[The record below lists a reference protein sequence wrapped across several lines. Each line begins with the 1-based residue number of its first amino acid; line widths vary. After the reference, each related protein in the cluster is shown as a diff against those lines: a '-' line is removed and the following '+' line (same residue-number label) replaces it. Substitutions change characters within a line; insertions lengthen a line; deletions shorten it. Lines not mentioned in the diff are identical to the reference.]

1 MFIKQIYTAC
11 LAQASYY
18 IESKGEA
25 VVIDPIREPTPYL
38 ELAASRNAR
47 IKYVFET
54 HFHADFVSGHI
65 DLSKLTGAP
74 IIFGPGAETGYP
86 ISNAEDGQSF
96 TLGDVTLQLKHTPGH
111 TLESSCYLL
120 YNEDGKEH
128 AIFTGDTLFIG
139 DVGRPDLLD
148 GIATKEELASHLYNS
163 LNKVIKPLPDDVIVY
178 PAHGPGS
185 SCGKTIGPQTW
196 STIGDQKKDNYAL
209 QEMSESEFI
218 NTVTSDLKAPPPYF
232 FIDASINKNGYE
244 EVAEVL
250 KRTVT
255 PLPPDTFRAH
265 IESGAVVLDTRK
277 AEDFEKGFVQGAIN
291 IGLNGMYAI
300 WVGTLI
306 DHETPLLIIAD
317 AGKEEESISRLARVG
332 YEQVLGYL
340 EGGFQAWKDQGLISD
355 TISSISA
362 AELAKRTSISRIL
375 DVRKEEEYND
385 VHLDHALN
393 IPLASLEEQ
402 LGRVDDKDSFFI
414 HCATGYRSMTAA
426 SLLKRNGISN
436 FINISGGMESISRTD
451 IKLTLRKNLP

>member
-1 MFIKQIYTAC
+1 MFIKQIYTTC

-18 IESKGEA
+18 IESQGEA
-25 VVIDPIREPTPYL
+25 AVIDPIREPEPYL
-38 ELAASRNAR
+38 ELAASRNSQ

-74 IIFGPGAETGYP
+74 IIFGPGAETGYE
-86 ISNAEDGQSF
+86 INNAEDGQTY
-96 TLGDVTLQLKHTPGH
+96 TLGDLTFQVKHTPGH

-120 YNEDGKEH
+120 YDADGKEH
-128 AIFTGDTLFIG
+128 AIFTGDTLFVG

-148 GIATKEELASHLYNS
+148 GIATKEELASHMYRS
-163 LNKVIKPLPDDVIVY
+163 LNKVIKTLPDDVIVY

-196 STIGDQKKDNYAL
+196 STIGDQKKSNYAL
-209 QEMSESEFI
+209 QEMSESEFV

-232 FIDASINKNGYE
+232 FTDASINKNGYE

-250 KRTVT
+250 KRTVI
-255 PLPPDTFRAH
+255 PLPPDTFQAH
-265 IESGAVVLDTRK
+265 IESGAMVLDTRK

-291 IGLNGMYAI
+291 IGLDGMYAI

-306 DHETPLLIIAD
+306 NHKTPLLIIAD
-317 AGKEEESISRLARVG
+317 DGREEESISRLARVG

-362 AELAKRTSISRIL
+362 AELAKRTSTGSIL

-402 LGRVDDKDSFFI
+402 LSRVDDKDSFFI

-436 FINISGGMESISRTD
+436 FINISGGMESISKTSM
-451 IKLTLRKNLP
+451 KLNQ